1 MHSAH
6 TGGCYERIPV
16 LSPIDNVQQFSI
28 FIKQSKYHSRCRLC
42 GANIRVGE
50 PCYWRK
56 TEEGG
61 VACSVCVTGET
72 PADRVVP
79 PGPQGEWY
87 KLIRFLRDSVLVG
100 SASELMTPEE
110 IAGCQVSTFTQA
122 LGENANQV
130 AINGVGADRARQRL
144 KRRDDGPMSLGWPV
158 LSFVNNTGERK
169 CAPIFV
175 ATITVELTA
184 GDVVVLT
191 RESSFAL
198 NPALM
203 ASEGLGEVIADR
215 IEILGDDISESVA
228 KEVIEQVSKDFDI
241 PLEGFDFEET
251 EMGENVSDGI
261 FNTATLVAGDSG
273 ATTNL
278 LKELEELMDR
288 TDWAETAA
296 GTLVTGTGKPMAAG
310 NIAIPP
316 IAPLPVNHAQEQI
329 LAKCANTNLTVV
341 TGPPGTGK
349 SQVVV
354 DLVANA
360 WVHNQTILVTST
372 NNAAVDVA
380 TDRANDITPGLLL
393 RTGNKSAREAL
404 PDIVTQLVASKQ
416 PVDMATTSL
425 IETTLTRSNKVRTE
439 FYEALRKVAEFEN
452 LQNESVQAEERL
464 LDAVLEFGSVSIA
477 DDEVAPVLLSAQK
490 VARARFLQG
499 FRWRRL
505 AKRTGLISL
514 IAAMEPTIEWLGIR
528 SKNLER
534 ISEIAKLSE
543 IVRDPMQRA
552 GEVDR
557 DWQEAGR
564 RLSEMKVSSS
574 ITSNRAKLSP
584 LGMAQSSYFGTLK
597 AIEPTLPYLRGWACT
612 TLSLKQN
619 FPMDAGL
626 FDYVIIDEASQCHL
640 SYILPAAYRAKRLIL
655 VGDPNQLPPIAKLT
669 PEQETAI
676 AFRNA
681 ISPADLTRR
690 RLSGTIYS
698 AFDFFANVLGD
709 ENVDL
714 LNEHYRS
721 HPHIARW
728 FNETF
733 YGSQLE
739 ILTDIASVKQGS
751 RALSWLDVPGQAHQ
765 PPKGSWVNQAEANR
779 AISLIGEFLSM
790 GKTVGVVTPFSAQ
803 AALIDRI
810 ATQQFGRDVLASTS
824 FRSGTAHAFQGD
836 ERDVMIFSCVL
847 ADGISPRVAKW
858 VQTERRLI
866 NVAVSRARETLV
878 VLGDPNIDFFDCPT
892 LSSLRVFARSVYE
905 SPDNRVGPRMDS
917 EAERRFY
924 EVMLE
929 RGLNPISKFNVE
941 GYELDFGIIEGDLR
955 LDLEVDGDQHYESV
969 AGQHLRLRRQDITRD
984 GVLTRAGWQVLR
996 VPAWLCFTNPSL
1008 VVSDVQ
1014 DVIARHRQG

>member
-100 SASELMTPEE
+100 SASDLMTPEE

-130 AINGVGADRARQRL
+130 VINGVGADRARQRL

-278 LKELEELMDR
+278 LRELEELMDR

-296 GTLVTGTGKPMAAG
+296 GALVTGARKLMAGG

-329 LAKCANTNLTVV
+329 LAKCANANLTVV

-803 AALIDRI
+803 AALIDRL
-810 ATQQFGRDVLASTS
+810 ATKQFGRDVLASTS

-878 VLGDPNIDFFDCPT
+878 VLGDPNIVFFDCPT

-924 EVMLE
+924 EAMLE

>member
-1 MHSAH
+1 MHSAD
-6 TGGCYERIPV
+6 TGGCCERIPV

-100 SASELMTPEE
+100 SASDLMTPEE

-130 AINGVGADRARQRL
+130 VINGVGADRARQRL

-175 ATITVELTA
+175 ATITVELTT
-184 GDVVVLT
+184 GDVVVLS

-215 IEILGDDISESVA
+215 IEILGDDISVSVA

-803 AALIDRI
+803 AALIDRL
-810 ATQQFGRDVLASTS
+810 ATKQFGRDVLASTS

>member
-1 MHSAH
+1 MS
-6 TGGCYERIPV
+6 
-16 LSPIDNVQQFSI
+16 SIDDVQEFSI
-28 FIKQSKYHSRCRLC
+28 FLKQSKYHSRCRLC

-50 PCYWRK
+50 PCFWRK

-61 VACSVCVTGET
+61 VACSVCVTGES
-72 PADRVVP
+72 PADRVIP

-100 SASELMTPEE
+100 SASELMTPEA
-110 IAGCQVSTFTQA
+110 IAGCQVSSFTQA

-130 AINGVGADRARQRL
+130 AISGFGADRARQRL

-175 ATITVELTA
+175 ATITVELTE
-184 GDVVVLT
+184 GDEVVLT

-203 ASEGLGEVIADR
+203 ASDGIGQAIADR

-228 KEVIEQVSKDFDI
+228 NEIIEQVSKDFDI

-278 LKELEELMDR
+278 LRELEELMDR
-288 TDWAETAA
+288 TDWAATAA
-296 GTLVTGTGKPMAAG
+296 GSLVTGAAKQMAAG

-316 IAPLPVNHAQEQI
+316 IAPLPVNYSQEQI
-329 LAKCANTNLTVV
+329 LAKSANSNVTVV

-354 DLVANA
+354 DLVANS
-360 WVHNQTILVTST
+360 WVQNQTILVTST

-380 TDRANDITPGLLL
+380 TNRANDIAAGLLL

-416 PVDMATTSL
+416 PVDMSTTSL
-425 IETTLTRSNKVRTE
+425 VEANLIRAHKDRAE

-452 LQNESVQAEERL
+452 LQNEGVQTEERL
-464 LDAVLEFGSVSIA
+464 LGAVHEFGSLSVA
-477 DDEVAPVLLSAQK
+477 DDEVAPLLLATQK
-490 VARARFLQG
+490 IAKARFLQG

-505 AKRTGLISL
+505 AKRAGLIAL
-514 IAAMEPTIEWLGIR
+514 ITSMKPTIEWLSIR
-528 SKNLER
+528 SRNLDR
-534 ISEIAKLSE
+534 INQIAKLSE
-543 IVRDPMQRA
+543 IVRDPVQRA

-557 DWQEAGR
+557 DWQDACR

-584 LGMAQSSYFGTLK
+584 LGMAQSSYYGTLK

-619 FPMDAGL
+619 FPMTAGL
-626 FDYVIIDEASQCHL
+626 FDYVIVDEASQCHL
-640 SYILPAAYRAKRLIL
+640 AYILPAAYRAKRLIL
-655 VGDPNQLPPIAKLT
+655 VGDPNQLPPIAQLT

-690 RLSGTIYS
+690 RLSETIYS

-739 ILTDIASVKQGS
+739 ILTDIAGITQGS
-751 RALSWLDVPGQAHQ
+751 RSLSWLDVPGQAHQ

-779 AISLIGEFLSM
+779 AISLIEEFLSM

-803 AALIDRI
+803 AALIERL
-810 ATQQFGRDVLASTS
+810 ATKQFGRDVLASTS

-847 ADGISPRVAKW
+847 AEGISPRVAKW

-878 VLGDPNIDFFDCPT
+878 VLGDPNIDHFDCPT
-892 LSSLRVFARSVYE
+892 LSSLRMFAQSVYE
-905 SPDNRVGPRMDS
+905 SPKNRVGPRMDS
-917 EAERRFY
+917 QAERRFY
-924 EVMLE
+924 EAMLE

-941 GYELDFGIIEGDLR
+941 GYELDFGIIDGGIR
-955 LDLEVDGDQHYESV
+955 LNLEVDGDQHYEQLL
-969 AGQHLRLRRQDITRD
+969 GQHLRLRRQDIARD
-984 GVLTRAGWQVLR
+984 GVLTRAGWHVLR
-996 VPAWLCFTNPSL
+996 IPAWQCFTDSSS

-1014 DVIARHRQG
+1014 NVIASLRQG